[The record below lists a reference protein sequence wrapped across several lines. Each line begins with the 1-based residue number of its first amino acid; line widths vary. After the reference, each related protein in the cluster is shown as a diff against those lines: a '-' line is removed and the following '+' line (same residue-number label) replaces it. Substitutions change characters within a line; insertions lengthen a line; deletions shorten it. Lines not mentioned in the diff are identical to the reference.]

1 MPGSTGCVLKASDA
15 SPGVVKDLV
24 SRLGL
29 TALFVR
35 GTMRLPGLKGKA
47 PASSADGTVPGLRL
61 AADDSALRSAL
72 DAARDCGVD
81 AYLVLSNPLAGAREW
96 ADLLATDNGGRSAAE
111 IEGDGHVLCPNQPKL
126 LKWLA
131 AAAAEAVKTYEPA
144 GMLLDD
150 FSLGAPDKPDTL
162 FMCWCD
168 LCRTQTAEL
177 GYDTDRI
184 QLGMQG
190 ARSKLGGV
198 RAGSSAARGCGIGQ
212 IIDIIGYD
220 TGFLDWLNFRADCV
234 SACLYEVRQA
244 LAAADT
250 GLRVGVLTKAPT
262 VSVLAGQRR
271 ADTSRDTTLAD
282 FSVPLLC
289 GPGAGAAETIA
300 AHAQLIGRLFDR
312 IDDAGALELS
322 ARVHGYG
329 GLPVPASAE
338 ELVRAPGKEFVAA
351 SAAHELR
358 LATATGGEVPQ
369 WPAISTQGLAAET
382 VAEAAALVN
391 ESDADG
397 LVYLGAPG

>member
-1 MPGSTGCVLKASDA
+1 MPGSTGCVLRASEA
-15 SPGVVKDLV
+15 SPGMVKSLV

-29 TALFVR
+29 TTLFVR
-35 GTMRLPGLKGKA
+35 GAMRLPGLKGKV
-47 PASSADGTVPGLRL
+47 PAHSADGTVPGLRL
-61 AADDSALRSAL
+61 ADDDSALRSAL

-81 AYLVLSNPLAGAREW
+81 AYLVFSNPLAGAPEW
-96 ADLLATDNGGRSAAE
+96 TDLLATDNGGRSAAE
-111 IEGDGHVLCPNQPKL
+111 IEGDGHVLCPNQPRL

-131 AAAAEAVKTYEPA
+131 AAATEAAKTYEPA
-144 GMLLDD
+144 GVLLDD
-150 FSLGAPDKPDTL
+150 FSLGAPDKIDTL

-184 QLGMQG
+184 QVGMQG
-190 ARSKLGGV
+190 ARSKLGELRTGGSAV
-198 RAGSSAARGCGIGQ
+198 RSCGIGQ

-244 LAAADT
+244 LSAADS

-271 ADTSRDTTLAD
+271 ADTLRDTTLAD

-289 GPGAGAAETIA
+289 GPGAGVAETIA
-300 AHAQLIGRLFDR
+300 AHARLIGRLLDG

-329 GLPVPASAE
+329 SLPVPASAE
-338 ELVRAPGKEFVAA
+338 ELVRAPGKEFVVA
-351 SAAHELR
+351 SAAHELH
-358 LATATGGEVPQ
+358 LTTAAAGEVPK
-369 WPAISTQGLAAET
+369 WPAIAAQGLAAET
-382 VAEAAALVN
+382 VAEVAALVN